1 MNFKDNKPI
10 YIQIAEHIC
19 DDVLAGIY
27 RADERIPSVREFAA
41 SVEVNANTVV
51 RSDDRGTVLLSD
63 VATVQLGTK
72 SPKLGLAS
80 ENAKIITDMRR
91 KQILGD
97 ELSLMFSRMATI
109 GISPDELQRL
119 YTEYLNAQQ

>member
-1 MNFKDNKPI
+1 MNFKDKKPI

-27 RADERIPSVREFAA
+27 RTDERIPSVREFAA

-51 RSDDRGTVLLSD
+51 RSYDYLQQSGIIYNKRGLGYF
-63 VATVQLGTK
+63 VADG
-72 SPKLGLAS
+72 A
-80 ENAKIITDMRR
+80 AKIITDMRR

>member
-27 RADERIPSVREFAA
+27 RADERIPSVREFAP

-51 RSDDRGTVLLSD
+51 RSYDYLQQSGIIYNKRGLGYF
-63 VATVQLGTK
+63 VADG
-72 SPKLGLAS
+72 A
-80 ENAKIITDMRR
+80 AKIITDMRR

>member
-19 DDVLAGIY
+19 DEVLAGAY
-27 RADERIPSVREFAA
+27 RTDERIPSVREFAA

-51 RSDDRGTVLLSD
+51 RSYDYLQQSGIIYNKRGLGYF
-63 VATVQLGTK
+63 VADG
-72 SPKLGLAS
+72 A
-80 ENAKIITDMRR
+80 AKIITDMRR

>member
-51 RSDDRGTVLLSD
+51 RSYDYLQQSGIIYNKRGLGYF
-63 VATVQLGTK
+63 VADG
-72 SPKLGLAS
+72 A
-80 ENAKIITDMRR
+80 AKIITDMRR

-97 ELSLMFSRMATI
+97 ELSLMISRMATI

>member
-51 RSDDRGTVLLSD
+51 RSYDYLQQSGIIYNKRGLGYF
-63 VATVQLGTK
+63 VADG
-72 SPKLGLAS
+72 A
-80 ENAKIITDMRR
+80 AKIITDMRR

-109 GISPDELQRL
+109 GISPNELQRL

>member
-51 RSDDRGTVLLSD
+51 RSYDYLQQSGIIYNKRGLGYF
-63 VATVQLGTK
+63 VADG
-72 SPKLGLAS
+72 A
-80 ENAKIITDMRR
+80 AKIITDMRR

-97 ELSLMFSRMATI
+97 ELSLMFTRMATI

>member
-51 RSDDRGTVLLSD
+51 RSYDYLQQSGIIYDKRGLGYF
-63 VATVQLGTK
+63 VADG
-72 SPKLGLAS
+72 A
-80 ENAKIITDMRR
+80 AKIITDMRR

>member
-51 RSDDRGTVLLSD
+51 RSYDYLQQSGIIYNKRGLGYF
-63 VATVQLGTK
+63 VADG
-72 SPKLGLAS
+72 A
-80 ENAKIITDMRR
+80 AKIITDMRR

-109 GISPDELQRL
+109 GISPEELQRL

>member
-51 RSDDRGTVLLSD
+51 RSYDYLQQSGISYNKRGLGYF
-63 VATVQLGTK
+63 VADG
-72 SPKLGLAS
+72 A
-80 ENAKIITDMRR
+80 AKIITDMRR

>member
-19 DDVLAGIY
+19 DDVLAGVY

-51 RSDDRGTVLLSD
+51 RSYDYLQQSGIIYNKRGLGYF
-63 VATVQLGTK
+63 VADG
-72 SPKLGLAS
+72 A
-80 ENAKIITDMRR
+80 AKIITDMRR

>member
-41 SVEVNANTVV
+41 SVEVNATNTVV
-51 RSDDRGTVLLSD
+51 RSYDYLQQSGIIYNKRGLGYF
-63 VATVQLGTK
+63 VADG
-72 SPKLGLAS
+72 A
-80 ENAKIITDMRR
+80 AKIITDMRR

>member
-19 DDVLAGIY
+19 DEVLAGAY
-27 RADERIPSVREFAA
+27 RTDERIPSVREFAA

-51 RSDDRGTVLLSD
+51 RSYDYLQQTGIIYNKRGLGYF
-63 VATVQLGTK
+63 VAAGAEQ
-72 SPKLGLAS
+72 
-80 ENAKIITDMRR
+80 IIADIRR

-97 ELSLMFSRMATI
+97 ELRQMFSRMATI
-109 GISPDELQRL
+109 GISPDELHRL
-119 YTEYLNAQQ
+119 YSEYLSSQQ

>member
-1 MNFKDNKPI
+1 MTFKDNKPI

-51 RSDDRGTVLLSD
+51 RSYDYLQQSGIIYNKRGLGYF
-63 VATVQLGTK
+63 VADG
-72 SPKLGLAS
+72 A
-80 ENAKIITDMRR
+80 AKIITDMRR

>member
-51 RSDDRGTVLLSD
+51 RSYDYLQQSGIIYNKRGLGYF
-63 VATVQLGTK
+63 VADG
-72 SPKLGLAS
+72 A
-80 ENAKIITDMRR
+80 AKIITDMRR

>member
-19 DDVLAGIY
+19 DDVLAGTY

-51 RSDDRGTVLLSD
+51 RSYDYLQQSGIIYNKRGLGYF
-63 VATVQLGTK
+63 VADG
-72 SPKLGLAS
+72 A
-80 ENAKIITDMRR
+80 AKIITDMRR

>member
-51 RSDDRGTVLLSD
+51 RSYDYLQQSGIIYNKRGLGYF
-63 VATVQLGTK
+63 VADG
-72 SPKLGLAS
+72 A
-80 ENAKIITDMRR
+80 AKIITDMRR

-119 YTEYLNAQQ
+119 YTEYLTAQQ

>member
-51 RSDDRGTVLLSD
+51 RSYDYLQQSGIIYNKCGLGYF
-63 VATVQLGTK
+63 VADG
-72 SPKLGLAS
+72 A
-80 ENAKIITDMRR
+80 AKIITDMRR

>member
-51 RSDDRGTVLLSD
+51 RSYDYLQQSGIIYNKRGLGYF
-63 VATVQLGTK
+63 VADG
-72 SPKLGLAS
+72 A
-80 ENAKIITDMRR
+80 AKIITDMRR

-109 GISPDELQRL
+109 GISPDELQSL

>member
-51 RSDDRGTVLLSD
+51 RSYDYLQQTGIIYNKRGLGYF
-63 VATVQLGTK
+63 VADG
-72 SPKLGLAS
+72 A
-80 ENAKIITDMRR
+80 AKIITDMRR

>member
-19 DDVLAGIY
+19 DEVLAGAY
-27 RADERIPSVREFAA
+27 RTDERIPSVREFAA

-51 RSDDRGTVLLSD
+51 RSYDYLQQTGIIYNKRGLGYF
-63 VATVQLGTK
+63 VAAGAEQ
-72 SPKLGLAS
+72 
-80 ENAKIITDMRR
+80 IITDIRR

-97 ELSLMFSRMATI
+97 ELRQMFSRMATI
-109 GISPDELQRL
+109 GISPDELHRL
-119 YTEYLNAQQ
+119 YSEYLSSQQ